1 MANNISLSKNY
12 IPLLDELYRK
22 EETSSVLNSSPKDI
36 KMGANAGEFLV
47 AKYTIDGPAD
57 YSRNGGY
64 QDGDVSV
71 SWETHKA
78 NYDRGRKF
86 SVDTMDNEESAEIAF
101 GKLAGQYAKHKQ
113 APESDAFTYATLAGF
128 NGVIGTEETLTSGD
142 DVLAAIKRD
151 QNAMDEEEVDNTSR
165 YLFITPT
172 ALRNAQLVEKYKST
186 GVLDDFAGIIKV
198 PQKRF
203 YTSID
208 LLDGK
213 TNGEETG
220 GYIKTATTYKATS
233 DVALVSGKKYF
244 TRSGSGTTANPYVYT
259 RVATPAVAD
268 IATYYEVDELGGLDI
283 NYMIVEKSAVM
294 KWPKHTASDI
304 IVPENNPDADSY
316 IQKFRKYG
324 IVDVYDNKVAG
335 IRVSYQG
342 L

>member
-1 MANNISLSKNY
+1 MNNIELSKNY
-12 IPLLDELYRK
+12 IPLLDELYKK
-22 EETSSVLNSSPKDI
+22 EETSSVLNSSSKDI

-71 SWETHKA
+71 EWETHKA

-101 GKLAGQYAKHKQ
+101 GKVAGQYAKHKS
-113 APESDAFTYATLAGF
+113 APEMDAFTYATLAGF
-128 NGVIGTEETLTSGD
+128 KGVESTQETLSTGD
-142 DVLAAIKRD
+142 AVLQALIRD
-151 QNAMDEEEVDNTSR
+151 QNAMDEEEVDSTNR

-172 ALRNAQLVEKYKST
+172 LLRSAKNVEKYKST
-186 GVLDDFAGIIKV
+186 GVLDEFAGIIEV

-203 YTSID
+203 YTAID

-213 TNGEETG
+213 STGETKG
-220 GYIKTATTYKATS
+220 GYKKHVVDSSKTG
-233 DVALVSGKKYF
+233 DVA
-244 TRSGSGTTANPYVYT
+244 GT
-259 RVATPAVAD
+259 
-268 IATYYEVDELGGLDI
+268 DI

-324 IVDVYDNKVAG
+324 IVDVYENKVAG
-335 IRVSYQG
+335 IRYSHKAS
-342 L
+342 

>member
-1 MANNISLSKNY
+1 MNNIQLSKNY

-22 EETSSVLNSSPKDI
+22 EETSSILNSSPKDI

-71 SWETHKA
+71 EWETHKA

-101 GKLAGQYAKHKQ
+101 GKVAGQYAKHKS
-113 APESDAFTYATLAGF
+113 APEMDAFTYATLAGF
-128 NGVIGTEETLTSGD
+128 TGVESTQETLSTGD
-142 DVLAAIKRD
+142 SVLAALIRD
-151 QNAMDEEEVDNTSR
+151 QNAMDEEEVDSTSR

-172 ALRNAQLVEKYKST
+172 LLRSAKNVEKYKST
-186 GVLDDFAGIIKV
+186 GVLDEFAGIIEV

-203 YTSID
+203 YTAID

-213 TNGEETG
+213 STNETKG
-220 GYIKTATTYKATS
+220 GYKKHVADSTKTG
-233 DVALVSGKKYF
+233 DVA
-244 TRSGSGTTANPYVYT
+244 GT
-259 RVATPAVAD
+259 
-268 IATYYEVDELGGLDI
+268 DI

-335 IRVSYQG
+335 IRYSHKAS
-342 L
+342 

>member
-12 IPLLDELYRK
+12 VALLDELYRK
-22 EETSSVLNSSPKDI
+22 EETSSVLNSGPRDV

-64 QDGDVSV
+64 QSGDVSV
-71 SWETHKA
+71 SWETHHA

-101 GKLAGQYAKHKQ
+101 GKLAGQYAKHKS
-113 APESDAFTYATLAGF
+113 APEADAFTYSTLAGY
-128 NGVIGTEETLTSGD
+128 NGVLGTEEDLTDGD
-142 DVLAAIKRD
+142 SVLAAIKRD
-151 QNAMDEEEVDNTSR
+151 ENAMDEEEVDDTSR

-186 GVLDDFAGIIKV
+186 GVLDDFAAIIKV

-203 YTSID
+203 YTAIS

-213 TNGEETG
+213 TQGEETG
-220 GYIKTATTYKATS
+220 GYIKTPTTYKATS
-233 DVALVSGKKYF
+233 DVALVDGKKYF
-244 TRSGSGTTANPYVYT
+244 TRSGSGTAQSPYVYT
-259 RVATPAVAD
+259 KVKTPALAD

-283 NYMIVEKSAVM
+283 NYMIVEKSAVI
-294 KWPKHTASDI
+294 KYPKHTASDI

-324 IVDVYDNKVAG
+324 IVDMYENKVAG
-335 IRVSYQG
+335 VRYSYKG

>member
-1 MANNISLSKNY
+1 MNNIALSKNY
-12 IPLLDELYRK
+12 IPTLDELYRR

-47 AKYTIDGPAD
+47 AKYVLDGPGD
-57 YSRNGGY
+57 YSRNSGY
-64 QDGDVSV
+64 TRGSI
-71 SWETHKA
+71 SSTWESHKA

-86 SVDTMDNEESAEIAF
+86 EIDTMDNEESAEIAF

-113 APESDAFTYATLAGF
+113 APESDAFTYATLAGTS
-128 NGVIGTEETLTSGD
+128 GVVGTEETLSTGDEVLTS
-142 DVLAAIKRD
+142 IKRD
-151 QNAMDEEEVDNTSR
+151 VNAMDEEEVDSTSR

-186 GVLDDFAGIIKV
+186 GVLDEFVKIVKV

-203 YTSID
+203 YTMID
-208 LLDGK
+208 LLDGS
-213 TNGEETG
+213 TQGEEVG
-220 GYIKTATTYKATS
+220 GYVKTETTYKQTTDQAVVT
-233 DVALVSGKKYF
+233 GKKYF
-244 TRSGSGTTANPYVYT
+244 TRSGSGTAQSPYVFTKIANPT
-259 RVATPAVAD
+259 TTN
-268 IATYYEVDELGGLDI
+268 IATYYEVDTLGGLNI
-283 NYMIVEKSAVM
+283 NYMIVEKSAII

-304 IVPENNPDADSY
+304 IVPENNPDADAY

-335 IRVSYQG
+335 IRYSYQG

>member
-1 MANNISLSKNY
+1 MNNIQLSKNY

-22 EETSSVLNSSPKDI
+22 EETSSVLNSSPQDI

-71 SWETHKA
+71 SWETHHA

-86 SVDTMDNEESAEIAF
+86 TVDTMDNEETAEIAF
-101 GKLAGQYAKHKQ
+101 GKVAGQYAKHKS
-113 APESDAFTYATLAGF
+113 APEKDAFTYATLAGTD
-128 NGVIGTEETLTSGD
+128 GVGATEETLSTGD
-142 DVLAAIKRD
+142 AVLAALMRD
-151 QNAMDEEEVDNTSR
+151 ENTMDEDEVTSTSR

-172 ALRNAQLVEKYKST
+172 LLRAAKNVEKYKST
-186 GVLDDFAGIIKV
+186 GVLDDFAGIIEV

-203 YTSID
+203 YTAID

-213 TNGEETG
+213 TTGETAG
-220 GYIKTATTYKATS
+220 GYRKHVSTGQT
-233 DVALVSGKKYF
+233 DVAGK
-244 TRSGSGTTANPYVYT
+244 
-259 RVATPAVAD
+259 
-268 IATYYEVDELGGLDI
+268 DI
-283 NYMIVEKSAVM
+283 NFMIVEKSAVM
-294 KWPKHTASDI
+294 KWDKHTASDI

-324 IVDVYDNKVAG
+324 IVDVYENKVAG
-335 IRVSYQG
+335 IRISHKAS
-342 L
+342 

>member
-1 MANNISLSKNY
+1 MANNIELSKNY

-22 EETSSVLNSSPKDI
+22 EETSSVLNSDSNTI

-71 SWETHKA
+71 EWETHKA

-101 GKLAGQYAKHKQ
+101 GKVAGQYAKHKS
-113 APESDAFTYATLAGF
+113 APEMDAFTYATLAGF
-128 NGVIGTEETLTSGD
+128 DGVLKTKETLSTGD
-142 DVLAAIKRD
+142 AVLAALMRD
-151 QNAMDEEEVDNTSR
+151 QSAMDEEEVDNTNR

-172 ALRNAQLVEKYKST
+172 LLRSAKNVEKYKST
-186 GVLDDFAGIIKV
+186 GVLDDFTKIIEV

-203 YTSID
+203 YTAID

-213 TNGEETG
+213 STGETKG
-220 GYIKTATTYKATS
+220 GYRKHVADSTKEG
-233 DVALVSGKKYF
+233 DVAG
-244 TRSGSGTTANPYVYT
+244 A
-259 RVATPAVAD
+259 
-268 IATYYEVDELGGLDI
+268 DI
-283 NYMIVEKSAVM
+283 NYMIVEKSAVI
-294 KWPKHTASDI
+294 KHPKHTASDI
-304 IVPENNPDADSY
+304 IIPENNPDADAY

-335 IRVSYQG
+335 IRYSYKV
-342 L
+342 

>member
-1 MANNISLSKNY
+1 MNNIALSKNY
-12 IPLLDELYRK
+12 IPTLDELYRR

-47 AKYTIDGPAD
+47 AKYVLDGPGD
-57 YSRNGGY
+57 YSRNSGY
-64 QDGDVSV
+64 TRGSI
-71 SWETHKA
+71 SSTWESHKA

-86 SVDTMDNEESAEIAF
+86 EIDTMDNEESAEIAF

-113 APESDAFTYATLAGF
+113 APESDAFTYATLAGTS
-128 NGVIGTEETLTSGD
+128 GVVGTEETLSTGDEVLTS
-142 DVLAAIKRD
+142 IKRD
-151 QNAMDEEEVDNTSR
+151 VNAMDEEEVDSTSR

-186 GVLDDFAGIIKV
+186 GVLDEFVKIVKV

-203 YTSID
+203 YTMID
-208 LLDGK
+208 LLDGS
-213 TNGEETG
+213 TQGEEVG
-220 GYIKTATTYKATS
+220 GYVKTETTYKQTTDQAVVT
-233 DVALVSGKKYF
+233 GKKYF
-244 TRSGSGTTANPYVYT
+244 TRSGSGTAQSPYVFTKIANPT
-259 RVATPAVAD
+259 TKD
-268 IATYYEVDELGGLDI
+268 IATYYEVDTLGGLNI
-283 NYMIVEKSAVM
+283 NYMIVEKSAII

-304 IVPENNPDADSY
+304 IVPENNPDADAY

-335 IRVSYQG
+335 IRYSYQG

>member
-1 MANNISLSKNY
+1 MNNIQLSKNY

-64 QDGDVSV
+64 RDGDVSV
-71 SWETHKA
+71 TWETHKA

-86 SVDTMDNEESAEIAF
+86 TVDTMDNEESAEIAF

-128 NGVIGTEETLTSGD
+128 DGVSRTEETLSDGD
-142 DVLAAIKRD
+142 AVLAAIKRE
-151 QNAMDEEEVDNTSR
+151 QNAMDEEEVDATSR

-186 GVLDDFAGIIKV
+186 GVLDDFAGIVKV

-203 YTSID
+203 YTAID
-208 LLDGK
+208 LLDGSS
-213 TNGEETG
+213 TGETAG
-220 GYIKTATTYKATS
+220 GYRKHVVDANVQG
-233 DVALVSGKKYF
+233 DVAGK
-244 TRSGSGTTANPYVYT
+244 
-259 RVATPAVAD
+259 
-268 IATYYEVDELGGLDI
+268 DI
-283 NYMIVEKSAVM
+283 NFMIVEKSAVM

-335 IRVSYQG
+335 IRVSHKAS
-342 L
+342 

>member
-1 MANNISLSKNY
+1 MANNIQLSKNY
-12 IPLLDELYRK
+12 IALLDELYRK
-22 EETSSVLNSSPKDI
+22 EETSSVLNSDSNTI

-71 SWETHKA
+71 EWETHKA

-101 GKLAGQYAKHKQ
+101 GKVAGQYAKHKS

-128 NGVIGTEETLTSGD
+128 NGVSKTQETLATGD
-142 DVLAAIKRD
+142 AVLSALMRD
-151 QNAMDEEEVDNTSR
+151 QSAMDEEEVDTTNR

-172 ALRNAQLVEKYKST
+172 LLRSAKNVEKYKST
-186 GVLDDFAGIIKV
+186 GVLDDFVKIIEV

-203 YTSID
+203 YTAID

-213 TNGEETG
+213 STGETKG
-220 GYIKTATTYKATS
+220 GYKKHVADSTKTG
-233 DVALVSGKKYF
+233 DVAG
-244 TRSGSGTTANPYVYT
+244 A
-259 RVATPAVAD
+259 
-268 IATYYEVDELGGLDI
+268 DI
-283 NYMIVEKSAVM
+283 NYMIVEKSAVI
-294 KWPKHTASDI
+294 KYPKHTASDI
-304 IVPENNPDADSY
+304 IIPENNPDADAY

-324 IVDVYDNKVAG
+324 IVDMYENKVAG
-335 IRVSYQG
+335 IRYSYKA
-342 L
+342 